1 MRRIVVVILLLL
13 AACSQEAEGDG
24 IGQAAQ
30 SAGSTEI
37 TVEAVEYAFSGV
49 PNTLPTGET
58 TFVLENTGQEPHDL
72 SVARITSAATVE
84 ELLELPQREANEQIE
99 DVGNLFARPG
109 DAQRRVLD
117 LAAGRYGYVCF
128 VTAEDGTPH
137 AFLGMAGE
145 FTVA

>member
-1 MRRIVVVILLLL
+1 MRRIVVAILLVL
-13 AACSQEAEGDG
+13 AACSQQDEGRES
-24 IGQAAQ
+24 QPSQ
-30 SAGSTEI
+30 PAGPDEI
-37 TVEAVEYAFSGV
+37 TVKAAEYEFTGL
-49 PNTLPTGET
+49 PPTLPPGET
-58 TFVLENTGQEPHDL
+58 AFVLENAGKEPHDL
-72 SVARITSAATVE
+72 SVARITSDATVE

-117 LAAGRYGYVCF
+117 LAPGRYGYVCF